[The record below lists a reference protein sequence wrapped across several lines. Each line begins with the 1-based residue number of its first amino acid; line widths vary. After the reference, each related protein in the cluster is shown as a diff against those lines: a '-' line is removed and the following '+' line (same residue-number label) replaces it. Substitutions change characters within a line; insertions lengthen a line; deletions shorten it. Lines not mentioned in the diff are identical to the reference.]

1 MELMA
6 VDYQVIVNSV
16 AVIITYAFPVFLIF
30 EICSKV
36 MSLFLDFVAG
46 KKQVTLWWKNT

>member
-1 MELMA
+1 MELIA
-6 VDYQVIVNSV
+6 IDYQVIVNAV

-36 MSLFLDFVAG
+36 MSLFLDFVSG
-46 KKQVTLWWKNT
+46 KKQVTL